1 MLLMPDIHFKNFNCV
16 CKNGKEGYKVFIEII
31 EDFYF
36 KNLVKFPR
44 LLSLKKKTTG
54 QLSSTCHQNLHTCTH
69 RDTHTVMTSSK

>member
-1 MLLMPDIHFKNFNCV
+1 MLDIHFKNFNCV

-44 LLSLKKKTTG
+44 LLSLKKNHW
-54 QLSSTCHQNLHTCTH
+54 SIVIN
-69 RDTHTVMTSSK
+69 VSSKSSHMHTHSDDTE